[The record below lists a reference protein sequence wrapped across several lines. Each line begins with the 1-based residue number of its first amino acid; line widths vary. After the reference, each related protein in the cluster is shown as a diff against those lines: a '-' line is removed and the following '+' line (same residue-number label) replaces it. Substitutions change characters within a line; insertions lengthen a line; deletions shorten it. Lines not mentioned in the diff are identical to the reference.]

1 MYRVYDGYDPFML
14 AEHQMKELFGETT
27 SPFNLHLNP
36 TLSLNPKRP
45 LKEDRLQKS
54 RNKENIS
61 YEQLLQQLQYGPVKS
76 KSCQTTGS
84 SGEPREKQQNFK
96 TSPTSAFSK
105 YSASSATNGGDHSM
119 VRLPTPVPVNDLLDK
134 EEFNFLPPLVNN
146 ANAKRDS
153 YGNISRN
160 QSHNNSSQEIM
171 NNINRYPLI
180 SLSNISLCSSVSV
193 DLPEENMQHRKS
205 TPLTPSYC
213 KNADHSCSSANS
225 TSTTD
230 GILGNIPLAM
240 RSLSTQSNEKPI
252 SKNQKKSIRMEHM
265 LYGNEDQSKD
275 MSTSNTP
282 DLFEEKL
289 EKLNSFLDADDFD
302 LMNSF
307 AEFECALQNSCC
319 DTDSFLRDADS
330 PDEKLAMKLERGD
343 SIASKMSIDSAYNR

>member
-1 MYRVYDGYDPFML
+1 MYRIYDDYDPFIL
-14 AEHQMKELFGETT
+14 AEHQMKELFGDIN
-27 SPFNLHLNP
+27 SPFDVHLNQTP
-36 TLSLNPKRP
+36 SLNPKRP

-54 RNKENIS
+54 QNKENIS
-61 YEQLLQQLQYGPVKS
+61 YEQLLQQQQYGPIKS
-76 KSCQTTGS
+76 KSCQTTCS
-84 SGEPREKQQNFK
+84 SEEPREKLNFK

-105 YSASSATNGGDHSM
+105 YSASSATNGNNNSI
-119 VRLPTPVPVNDLLDK
+119 VRLPTPVPVNELLDK

-146 ANAKRDS
+146 TNTKNDY
-153 YGNISRN
+153 YGNIN
-160 QSHNNSSQEIM
+160 QNYNNSSSSQEIV

-193 DLPEENMQHRKS
+193 DLPEESVHHRKS
-205 TPLTPSYC
+205 TPLTPSCC
-213 KNADHSCSSANS
+213 KNTDRSCSSANS

-230 GILGNIPLAM
+230 GILGNMPLSM
-240 RSLSTQSNEKPI
+240 RSLSTQSNEKLLP
-252 SKNQKKSIRMEHM
+252 KNQKKSLRMEHM
-265 LYGNEDQSKD
+265 LYGNEDSSKD
-275 MSTSNTP
+275 TSTPNTP

-330 PDEKLAMKLERGD
+330 PDEKLAMKLQRGD